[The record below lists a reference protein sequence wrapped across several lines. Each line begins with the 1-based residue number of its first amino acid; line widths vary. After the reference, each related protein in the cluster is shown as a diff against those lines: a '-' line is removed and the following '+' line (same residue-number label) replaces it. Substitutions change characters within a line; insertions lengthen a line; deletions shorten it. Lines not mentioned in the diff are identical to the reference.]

1 MFMDNS
7 NEKNEVVYLYLDD
20 IIPNR
25 FQPRERFDEGALRE
39 LAASIK
45 EHGVIQPIIVRKI
58 GDKYEIIAGER
69 RYKASAIA
77 GLTKIPA
84 IIRNLD
90 DKETSKVALL
100 ENLQRKNLSAIEE
113 ARTYQKIL
121 DLDQMTQFELAKT
134 MGKSQPVVA
143 NKLRLL
149 TLPDEVQEA
158 LLKEQISERHARSLL
173 SLPTS
178 EEQIEMLHK
187 IINNRMTVRET
198 DEEVRK
204 RSTTD
209 NFGLPGLEAT
219 TPTQNESTVQDAMP
233 QPTEINLNQNNIAP
247 TPTAPITEPTIEQN
261 KVDTPDID
269 ALRSQAVDINDFNKV
284 NPMSQI
290 QPEEVKVEQPYIPES
305 TPDQPLQSDQPQEQP
320 IEEQTSEEQSV
331 PEKPFIDLE
340 DLLNNTKEVPI
351 IEPTSTEDTSNND
364 IKEEQPIE
372 IPTENTETKQ
382 EEIVIEQ
389 PQEQI
394 EEVVTEEPSKEETE
408 ELLDKIENDQE
419 SLNETLDIE
428 ELNTK
433 EEQEPLLDET
443 KEEEPPKEKPLPS
456 VVSNPSINVFDLRLA
471 ISDIRDKIT
480 ELQNKGIQIEAE
492 EIDFEKQYQIIIKIE
507 K

>member
-1 MFMDNS
+1 MFMNNS
-7 NEKNEVVYLYLDD
+7 NEQNEVVYLYLDD

-69 RYKASAIA
+69 RYKASALA

-173 SLPTS
+173 ALPTS

-204 RSTTD
+204 RTTTD
-209 NFGLPGLEAT
+209 NFELPGLEAT
-219 TPTQNESTVQDAMP
+219 SAAKDTNNVESKEINPMEVSMP
-233 QPTEINLNQNNIAP
+233 KLTEINIQPSSMPNVDVSVPSNDANQNV
-247 TPTAPITEPTIEQN
+247 
-261 KVDTPDID
+261 VDTPDVNS
-269 ALRSQAVDINDFNKV
+269 LRTQAVDISSFNPTVEQTNIEKPV
-284 NPMSQI
+284 PVE
-290 QPEEVKVEQPYIPES
+290 PVVEQPTLDS
-305 TPDQPLQSDQPQEQP
+305 TQDENKS
-320 IEEQTSEEQSV
+320 
-331 PEKPFIDLE
+331 KNFIDLE
-340 DLLNNTKEVPI
+340 ELLRDTKEVPI
-351 IEPTSTEDTSNND
+351 
-364 IKEEQPIE
+364 
-372 IPTENTETKQ
+372 
-382 EEIVIEQ
+382 
-389 PQEQI
+389 
-394 EEVVTEEPSKEETE
+394 EEVPLEKPVENIENNPVKEETE
-408 ELLDKIENDQE
+408 ELLEKIETGNE
-419 SLNETLDIE
+419 ETLDIE
-428 ELNTK
+428 ELNAPDEK
-433 EEQEPLLDET
+433 ETTSFAVEEK
-443 KEEEPPKEKPLPS
+443 KEVATPHEKPLPS
-456 VVSNPSINVFDLRLA
+456 VVDNPSINVFDLRLA
-471 ISDIRDKIT
+471 ISDIRDKVA
-480 ELQNKGIQIEAE
+480 ELQNKGIKIDSE

>member
-1 MFMDNS
+1 MFMNNS
-7 NEKNEVVYLYLDD
+7 NEQNEVVYLYLDD

-69 RYKASAIA
+69 RYKASALA

-173 SLPTS
+173 SL
-178 EEQIEMLHK
+178 ENAEDQVDMLHR

-204 RSTTD
+204 KTTTE
-209 NFGLPGLEAT
+209 NFGLPGLE
-219 TPTQNESTVQDAMP
+219 STNIPSSSMDNSIKDIIP
-233 QPTEINLNQNNIAP
+233 QPTQINMEDKDTQSIPQMP
-247 TPTAPITEPTIEQN
+247 TFTIKQDI
-261 KVDTPDID
+261 VDIPDVNT
-269 ALRSQAVDINDFNKV
+269 LREQAVDISDLNKI
-284 NPMSQI
+284 NPVVPMEEKETEL
-290 QPEEVKVEQPYIPES
+290 PEMKEVPKER
-305 TPDQPLQSDQPQEQP
+305 
-320 IEEQTSEEQSV
+320 
-331 PEKPFIDLE
+331 PFINLE
-340 DLLNNTKEVPI
+340 DLLNNTEEVPI
-351 IEPTSTEDTSNND
+351 EEKREDPVENIPSIE
-364 IKEEQPIE
+364 
-372 IPTENTETKQ
+372 TEN
-382 EEIVIEQ
+382 
-389 PQEQI
+389 
-394 EEVVTEEPSKEETE
+394 KEETE
-408 ELLDKIENDQE
+408 ELLERVESPIENIA
-419 SLNETLDIE
+419 ETLDVE
-428 ELNTK
+428 ELKT
-433 EEQEPLLDET
+433 EEKQNISE
-443 KEEEPPKEKPLPS
+443 EKPLPS
-456 VVSNPSINVFDLRLA
+456 VVDATSTNVFDLRLA
-471 ISDIRDKIT
+471 ISDIRNKIK
-480 ELQNKGIQIEAE
+480 ELQEKGIQIEAE
-492 EIDFEKQYQIIIKIE
+492 EIDFENQYQIIVKIE